1 VGGLIL
7 LTKRGSH
14 SNPLFPLTNRMH
26 TGLRRSRE
34 DQKLNPNPNQK
45 IKWHTQTWER
55 EGARTSLQ
63 RQGARGRGRPWVH
76 QREGA
81 ASGGGVAEEER
92 SRRQGRR
99 RAEQKP
105 VAARLVEVSEQKE
118 RRGRE
123 RSGPGARGSFPLN
136 LPCWIADLEC
146 HIAIC
151 GKNVS
156 F

>member
-1 VGGLIL
+1 
-7 LTKRGSH
+7 
-14 SNPLFPLTNRMH
+14 M
-26 TGLRRSRE
+26 
-34 DQKLNPNPNQK
+34 NPNPNQK
-45 IKWHTQTWER
+45 IKWNTQTWER

-76 QREGA
+76 QQEGA

-92 SRRQGRR
+92 SRRQGAASRGTEAASR
-99 RAEQKP
+99 GTERAEGKGKKW
-105 VAARLVEVSEQKE
+105 V
-118 RRGRE
+118 
-123 RSGPGARGSFPLN
+123 GARGSFPLN

-146 HIAIC
+146 HIANC